1 MILPFC
7 IFSWGWSWSLPSVQC
22 HKPPSIVLQAFCLLD
37 LIPWIYLSLPLY
49 NHKGFDLGHTWTIWW
64 YLSVFT
70 KLFLCIQFTWKGK
83 KLMISKVSH
92 YPDAT
97 LGFSIFCGQD
107 LFLQIPWNMNHI
119 LVAEKKHSWKYFI
132 SAMASRLPLQ
142 SLWNLMGLWGQDG
155 ERLSASLTWDNSNNS
170 KNAFVLLQQLSSKRL
185 TFSSKQQHLY
195 GHESL

>member
-70 KLFLCIQFTWKGK
+70 KLFLCIQFTWKG
-83 KLMISKVSH
+83 
-92 YPDAT
+92 
-97 LGFSIFCGQD
+97 
-107 LFLQIPWNMNHI
+107 
-119 LVAEKKHSWKYFI
+119 EKADDF
-132 SAMASRLPLQ
+132 Q
-142 SLWNLMGLWGQDG
+142 SLSLPWCNSRIFYLLWTGSVFTNPLKYESHSSCRKETFLKVLYLSHGLKAALAKFVKSNGIMGARWR
-155 ERLSASLTWDNSNNS
+155 ETVSISHMR
-170 KNAFVLLQQLSSKRL
+170 
-185 TFSSKQQHLY
+185 
-195 GHESL
+195 